1 MDPRLVWLKITIQGE
16 VKNMI
21 FVGKAFNLVA
31 EKVPALGYEPG
42 AKCLP
47 SVRFKSG
54 NSLVLRYRR
63 LQG

>member
-1 MDPRLVWLKITIQGE
+1 MVKKTIQGGF
-16 VKNMI
+16 KNMI
-21 FVGKAFNLVA
+21 FVGKAYNLVA
-31 EKVPALGYEPG
+31 EKVPALGFEPG